1 MEMRANVIGNRLLG
15 LQDNEIEEV
24 QMILQ
29 DFNKGLT
36 KESTYK
42 QGYPDRS
49 QIANFSIRYQSFS
62 DELMEELLADF
73 CNMMEVKDTSFVKK
87 VMTTFK
93 EKCLYKCS

>member
-1 MEMRANVIGNRLLG
+1 MRANVIGNRLLG